1 VHLSIPYITN
11 LKNDLKVLSDADTL
25 TRTIKLGMAS
35 KSLQDMKESWK
46 ASVEANKEALKQ

>member
-25 TRTIKLGMAS
+25 TGTIKLGMAS
-35 KSLQDMKESWK
+35 RSLQDMKEYGK
-46 ASVEANKEALKQ
+46 ALVEANKVALKQ